1 MLTGICSFSDEKAF
15 KPESLKDKKETGKPT
30 GASSKEREAE
40 TAREKL
46 KEVSKAG
53 VKPETGRKDDKEAKT
68 KPDTFKDAELKPTKL
83 GDKVMQEEQGKL
95 EKPGIKK
102 EAAREDG
109 TTKPTK
115 VTAKETVTLPKAE
128 DQRTVS
134 DIKKT
139 RADLADSQKD
149 KVPKE
154 FKDTKKTE
162 GDLKAREDEKMM
174 GKPAKEIAPTPGKTL
189 EKVEEDGKSKD
200 AKKET
205 KDLAKYG
212 KEPITERVKKY
223 EEKMAGRE
231 KTRPEDQLVKPQKDS
246 EIQPAKKPESRG
258 LADEKAKTQEEDS
271 KKKEKD
277 ILKSAKRADEDE
289 ILKDRGKPTGKIG
302 EVSPGVTD
310 DKAKQAFKEKDKSI
324 ITKPVDKGD
333 IAKDRPA
340 GKIEEI
346 PAAERGRESP
356 SAADGK
362 SKQAAKEKP
371 LGDKVT
377 TKAAEDKD
385 QEDRKRVAREALPDT
400 KQPDGD
406 VKAKAEKLTKPVKGT
421 EALAAA
427 KKAEE
432 VMDVQPI
439 KPLVTKPGK
448 GIGEDDVAGAEKA
461 FKELTASTAQADA
474 IKRQK
479 DEMAEERKKLEKVP
493 KTGADILKERK
504 KEGEFSIEFCHKF
517 G

>member
-1 MLTGICSFSDEKAF
+1 M
-15 KPESLKDKKETGKPT
+15 KE
-30 GASSKEREAE
+30 A
-40 TAREKL
+40 
-46 KEVSKAG
+46 SKAG

-68 KPDTFKDAELKPTKL
+68 KPDTSKDAELKPTKF
-83 GDKVMQEEQGKL
+83 GDKVMQEEKEKL

-115 VTAKETVTLPKAE
+115 ETVPLPKAE

-154 FKDTKKTE
+154 FKDTKRTE
-162 GDLKAREDEKMM
+162 GDLKAREGEKMM
-174 GKPAKEIAPTPGKTL
+174 GKPAKETAPTPGKTL
-189 EKVEEDGKSKD
+189 EKVEEDGKTKD

-205 KDLAKYG
+205 KDLAKDG
-212 KEPITERVKKY
+212 KEPITERIKKY

-246 EIQPAKKPESRG
+246 EIQPAKRPESRG
-258 LADEKAKTQEEDS
+258 LADEKAKTKEEDS

-277 ILKSAKRADEDE
+277 ILKSAKRTDEDE
-289 ILKDRGKPTGKIG
+289 ILKDRGKPAAGKSG

-310 DKAKQAFKEKDKSI
+310 DKAKQAFKEKDQSI
-324 ITKPVDKGD
+324 ITKAVDKGD

-346 PAAERGRESP
+346 HAAERVRELP
-356 SAADGK
+356 SEADGK
-362 SKQAAKEKP
+362 SKQTAKEKP

-377 TKAAEDKD
+377 TKAEDKN
-385 QEDRKRVAREALPDT
+385 EEARKRVAREASPDT
-400 KQPDGD
+400 KQPEGD
-406 VKAKAEKLTKPVKGT
+406 VKAKPGTLAKPVKGT
-421 EALAAA
+421 ELLPAA
-427 KKAEE
+427 KKAED
-432 VMDVQPI
+432 VMDVEPI

-448 GIGEDDVAGAEKA
+448 GIGEDVAGAEKA
-461 FKELTASTAQADA
+461 YKELTAGTAQADA
-474 IKRQK
+474 IRRQK

-504 KEGEFSIEFCHKF
+504 KEGEFSIEFCNKF